1 MKNLPP
7 EQKEAM
13 MKMMEDNP
21 DFFENIAKE
30 IEEEVKK
37 GKSQMVAGMSVMR
50 KHQAKM
56 QEMMMNAMGG
66 DPRTKDRNL
75 R

>member
-30 IEEEVKK
+30 IEIEVKN

-56 QEMMMNAMGG
+56 QELMMKAMGG
-66 DPRTKDRNL
+66 DQRLKDRNL